1 MDFDEEKLEQV
12 VLALFQMNLSD
23 DSGRRAWK
31 SLPWSVMDS
40 LHQKGY
46 ISDPATKNKSVW
58 LSEEGAKLSK
68 ELFEKLFTPEVAA
81 YRSGPARTLPVMRL
95 ENQSGHLLRFSSH
108 HIGSHA

>member
-1 MDFDEEKLEQV
+1 MEINEKKLEQT
-12 VLALFQMNLSD
+12 VLALLQMNLSD

-58 LSEEGAKLSK
+58 LTEEGAKLSE
-68 ELFEKLFTPEVAA
+68 ELFDKLFAA
-81 YRSGPARTLPVMRL
+81 A
-95 ENQSGHLLRFSSH
+95 E
-108 HIGSHA
+108 